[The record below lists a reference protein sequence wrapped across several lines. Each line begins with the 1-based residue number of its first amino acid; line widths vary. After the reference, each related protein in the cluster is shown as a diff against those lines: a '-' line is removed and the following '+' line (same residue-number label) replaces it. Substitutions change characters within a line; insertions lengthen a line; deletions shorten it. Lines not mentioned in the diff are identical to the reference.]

1 MDDGRVVDRCVSEG
15 KIEEIG
21 AGDEGSGS
29 PLLVERAHSG
39 AGKAVFHANLLESG
53 CHSNVVDFVRRNLVT
68 GGVAAE
74 QENIGSFVLKMSS
87 TNGSNWG
94 RDVYGRAAESDEARA
109 HTGAAYDRR
118 IEFHKAI
125 MIQTKAMILREVLHA
140 HIPTLTA
147 ESTVRDAVDK
157 MDVYQFPALVIVDI
171 DMKPIAVLTEGDL
184 SREVARRDNF
194 VSMAGEPAHIY
205 ATKEPTMADVN
216 QEISDALHRM
226 LASGLTILP
235 VTDEG
240 ILAGVVLRVDLMQA
254 LMMDAAVGA

>member
-1 MDDGRVVDRCVSEG
+1 
-15 KIEEIG
+15 
-21 AGDEGSGS
+21 
-29 PLLVERAHSG
+29 
-39 AGKAVFHANLLESG
+39 
-53 CHSNVVDFVRRNLVT
+53 
-68 GGVAAE
+68 
-74 QENIGSFVLKMSS
+74 
-87 TNGSNWG
+87 
-94 RDVYGRAAESDEARA
+94 
-109 HTGAAYDRR
+109 
-118 IEFHKAI
+118 

-157 MDVYQFPALVIVDI
+157 MDVYQFPALVIVDT

-194 VSMAGEPAHIY
+194 VSMAGEPAYIY